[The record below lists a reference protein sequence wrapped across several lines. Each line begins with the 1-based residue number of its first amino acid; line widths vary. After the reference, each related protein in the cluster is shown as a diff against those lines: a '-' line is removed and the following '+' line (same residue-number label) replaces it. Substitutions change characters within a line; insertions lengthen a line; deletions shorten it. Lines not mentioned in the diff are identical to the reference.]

1 MKFNE
6 VLTVS
11 LTLFAVIDI
20 IGAIPVVLSLKQK
33 IKHIQSE
40 KTTLAA
46 GALMI
51 AFLFFGAEF
60 LGYLGLDIKSFAVAG
75 SIVMFIIALEM
86 VLGINIFRTDPD
98 TTTGSIV
105 PIAFPVIAG
114 SGTLTTIMSM
124 KALFDV
130 YTILTAIAFNLII
143 IYVVLK
149 SSSLI
154 ERALG
159 KNGMLLI
166 RKFFGLILMAIAV
179 KVFKSNIL

>member
-114 SGTLTTIMSM
+114 SGTLTTIMSL
-124 KALFDV
+124 KAMYDV
-130 YTILTAIAFNLII
+130 YTILSAIAFNLII

-159 KNGMLLI
+159 ANGMLLI

-179 KVFKSNIL
+179 KVFKSNII

>member
-98 TTTGSIV
+98 TTTGSVV

-114 SGTLTTIMSM
+114 SGTLTTIMSL
-124 KALFDV
+124 KAMYDV
-130 YTILTAIAFNLII
+130 YTILSAIAFNLII

-159 KNGMLLI
+159 ANGMLLI

-179 KVFKSNIL
+179 KVFKSNII

>member
-60 LGYLGLDIKSFAVAG
+60 LSYLGLDIKSFAVAG

-114 SGTLTTIMSM
+114 SGTLTTIMSL
-124 KALFDV
+124 KAMYDV
-130 YTILTAIAFNLII
+130 YTILSAIAFNLII

-159 KNGMLLI
+159 ANGMLLI

-179 KVFKSNIL
+179 KVFKSNII